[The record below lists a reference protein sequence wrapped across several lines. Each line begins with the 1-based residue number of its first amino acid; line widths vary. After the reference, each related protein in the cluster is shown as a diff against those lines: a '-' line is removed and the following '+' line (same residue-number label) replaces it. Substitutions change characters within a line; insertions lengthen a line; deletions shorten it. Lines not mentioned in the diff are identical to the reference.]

1 MSSRATHTVEQRV
14 AAILRANPRAFCD
27 DCLARLLHLGSGS
40 NRTMARNATAALGE
54 AADFHRGLGQCSE
67 CNKQK
72 KVIRTLS
79 G

>member
-1 MSSRATHTVEQRV
+1 MRSKARHTVEQGV
-14 AAILRANPRAFCD
+14 AAFLRANPRAFCD
-27 DCLARLLHLGSGS
+27 DCLARLLRLGFGR

-54 AADFHRGLGQCSE
+54 AADFQRHLGECSE
-67 CNKQK
+67 CGKRK